1 MEPYSTFHNIN
12 IILHVTAGSLAL
24 TTGLAALIAAKG
36 GALHKLIG
44 KLFLLLMAVVIT
56 TGLIGVFVFGRNTFL
71 LVITVLSGYL
81 AFSGYRIIELK
92 SNKLKLADV
101 AVCILSLASVSYFL
115 YYFKSV
121 GMIWSPVIIY
131 STVGY
136 FVMIAFY
143 DLIRYLIPK
152 KTYKNLWMYEHVL
165 KMVSAFSGLL
175 SAFIGTMFPQYQPY
189 SQFLPSVL
197 GAFIAIGFMISI
209 SLKRKD
215 IAAG

>member
-81 AFSGYRIIELK
+81 AFSGYRIIKLK

-136 FVMIAFY
+136 FVIIAFY

-175 SAFIGTMFPQYQPY
+175 SAFIGTVFPQYQPY